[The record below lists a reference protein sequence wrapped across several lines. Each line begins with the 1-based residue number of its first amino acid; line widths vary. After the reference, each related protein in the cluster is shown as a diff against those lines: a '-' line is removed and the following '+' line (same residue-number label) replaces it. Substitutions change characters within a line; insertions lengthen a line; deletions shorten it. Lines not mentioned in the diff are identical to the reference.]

1 VKFTRGMMVE
11 YHAVKGPVDFIS
23 DRYIT
28 IRFLDRPDPS
38 CRHGRYQSTLCV
50 YREYWDEVRSCV
62 DEEQEEGAS
71 EAASDLL

>member
-1 VKFTRGMMVE
+1 MKFTRGMMVQ
-11 YHAVKGPVDFIS
+11 YHATTGWVDFIS

-28 IRFLDRPDPS
+28 ICYVDRPDPS

-50 YREYWDEVRSCV
+50 FREYWDEVRSCV

-71 EAASDLL
+71 ETASDLL

>member
-1 VKFTRGMMVE
+1 MKFTRGMKVQ
-11 YHAVKGPVDFIS
+11 YHATKGWVDFIS

-28 IRFLDRPDPS
+28 ICYIDRPDPS

-50 YREYWDEVRSCV
+50 FREYWDEVCSCV

>member
-1 VKFTRGMMVE
+1 MKFTRGMMVE

-28 IRFLDRPDPS
+28 IRYVDRPDPS

-50 YREYWDEVRSCV
+50 FREYWDEVCSCV

>member
-1 VKFTRGMMVE
+1 MKFTRGMMVE

-28 IRFLDRPDPS
+28 IRYVDRPDPS

-50 YREYWDEVRSCV
+50 FREYWDEVCSCV

-71 EAASDLL
+71 KAASDLL

>member
-1 VKFTRGMMVE
+1 MKFTRGMVVQ
-11 YHAVKGPVDFIS
+11 YHTTKGWIDFIG
-23 DRYIT
+23 DQYIT
-28 IRFLDRPDPS
+28 ICYVDRPDPT

-50 YREYWDEVRSCV
+50 YREYWNEVCSCV